1 MATEFDV
8 SDRTERVRHPLQTVR
23 RFIRRYVLL
32 ETAAILVLGVACWFW
47 LGLAFDFGLFKATA
61 FDWMLELDFLDP
73 TGKGSFWVRALI
85 ALAVLAVLGYLIVS
99 RLVIRLMREF
109 SDPAVA
115 VVLERRF
122 PRELGDRLITAVEL
136 ADPKKAQAYGY
147 SSAMLQQTIA
157 EAADRVERVPVAEV
171 FDWGRLRRLWM
182 AAVAATVG
190 LFAVTIGGWLGVQAV
205 RGDMVSPFHAL
216 YGFRDVA
223 TIWMERNAL
232 LKSSYW
238 PRNSHLEVVRFQD
251 TDKHID
257 EMRVGRNEQRPDLV
271 VRAVEWVVPDKTGV
285 TGWRGLQMTDLR
297 NFVPT
302 EMVTSIDIPDHW
314 GGWIVDLDDLPKSV
328 PTGAVPLTLQGKTV
342 AELDEELKDKDR
354 LKKEKILVAVENLGN
369 WKMWTFDKV
378 LLQTSK
384 PEVEDR
390 LKAEHPA
397 ALAAITELRQKL
409 EDIASDPSMGRR
421 LRHLATPHD
430 VQITFRGATTQSR
443 APVDTELDRK
453 FTFGLGELKES
464 VSFFVRGGDFFTRP
478 LRIKLVPPPAIIELN
493 LDKQEPAYLYWR
505 IPGDQMPL
513 KGKKQIFLGQRAAV
527 GGDRT
532 SIDVPLGADLT
543 IRARSDQELKD
554 VIKIRPSS
562 QTHEAGIIVPEEA
575 IVVPDADNKGFSVAF
590 TKIVRPMEFQF
601 EYHDLDNV
609 RGFRKMQI
617 RPVDDQP
624 PDIANFEIPTVL
636 RKGKFKEGL
645 QRSLAGGAADGFLI
659 TPKANLPVSGAV
671 HDDVD
676 LTKLVWAF
684 ETQPITIEKGTS
696 EKDPGRVILQGSPKI
711 RRTGLIASLFRF
723 GPMGQGQLLAA
734 PSYLGLVSRV
744 IAADLK
750 QKQSDPERFAP
761 LAGFEL
767 ELQRLELT
775 PLDQIDALLGLAP
788 KERTHLREYVLKNKE
803 SFNVR
808 EMLPDLRVTE
818 PGSPKEIFHVL
829 KLSLA
834 ATDNNVET
842 GPSTSR
848 NRAPIQFLIVSEA
861 ELLTQ
866 VGYEEEAL
874 LDRFKKAVVKL
885 ESAQTI
891 LKAQTQTLKMGSLET
906 DYSLTVLRIDEVRK
920 GLLDSA
926 AAT

>member
-1 MATEFDV
+1 
-8 SDRTERVRHPLQTVR
+8 
-23 RFIRRYVLL
+23 
-32 ETAAILVLGVACWFW
+32 
-47 LGLAFDFGLFKATA
+47 
-61 FDWMLELDFLDP
+61 
-73 TGKGSFWVRALI
+73 
-85 ALAVLAVLGYLIVS
+85 
-99 RLVIRLMREF
+99 
-109 SDPAVA
+109 
-115 VVLERRF
+115 
-122 PRELGDRLITAVEL
+122 
-136 ADPKKAQAYGY
+136 
-147 SSAMLQQTIA
+147 
-157 EAADRVERVPVAEV
+157 
-171 FDWGRLRRLWM
+171 
-182 AAVAATVG
+182 
-190 LFAVTIGGWLGVQAV
+190 
-205 RGDMVSPFHAL
+205 
-216 YGFRDVA
+216 
-223 TIWMERNAL
+223 
-232 LKSSYW
+232 
-238 PRNSHLEVVRFQD
+238 
-251 TDKHID
+251 
-257 EMRVGRNEQRPDLV
+257 
-271 VRAVEWVVPDKTGV
+271 
-285 TGWRGLQMTDLR
+285 
-297 NFVPT
+297 
-302 EMVTSIDIPDHW
+302 
-314 GGWIVDLDDLPKSV
+314 
-328 PTGAVPLTLQGKTV
+328 
-342 AELDEELKDKDR
+342 
-354 LKKEKILVAVENLGN
+354 
-369 WKMWTFDKV
+369 
-378 LLQTSK
+378 
-384 PEVEDR
+384 
-390 LKAEHPA
+390 
-397 ALAAITELRQKL
+397 
-409 EDIASDPSMGRR
+409 
-421 LRHLATPHD
+421 
-430 VQITFRGATTQSR
+430 
-443 APVDTELDRK
+443 
-453 FTFGLGELKES
+453 
-464 VSFFVRGGDFFTRP
+464 
-478 LRIKLVPPPAIIELN
+478 
-493 LDKQEPAYLYWR
+493 
-505 IPGDQMPL
+505 
-513 KGKKQIFLGQRAAV
+513 
-527 GGDRT
+527 
-532 SIDVPLGADLT
+532 
-543 IRARSDQELKD
+543 
-554 VIKIRPSS
+554 
-562 QTHEAGIIVPEEA
+562 
-575 IVVPDADNKGFSVAF
+575 
-590 TKIVRPMEFQF
+590 MEFQF

-926 AAT
+926 AATREIFADYSRILEELKVNNVRSDKISDLANKIVAPLDQVLGQQFGLFTLTDDAVQKLYTNLDDDVTAKKVGKNIANHAKSAANASETMDALVDRMKQILASIDQGVTFGQLQTFIAELERNQRSTIEPLRTYNDEKLQSLLKELTNPTPNKK